1 MIDTII
7 KRDGRELPF
16 DEDKITQAILKA
28 FHASGSAKSEKT
40 AERLA
45 DQVVAELEKANP
57 SKCPQLNRCRT
68 RLKKF

>member
-45 DQVVAELEKANP
+45 DQVVAEL
-57 SKCPQLNRCRT
+57 
-68 RLKKF
+68 